1 MEFTSEGRTVLRRRA
16 AGWLPAM
23 VAACLISVLAITG
36 GITAAAL
43 LIGGERDS
51 GLVLAVLTVWTL
63 VLAEYVWRD
72 CTARRSWVIEFEPG
86 KLSLNLPAGRALM
99 QRLAREHGDIDISDL
114 ATIDTRLEAFRSF
127 GLATIHR
134 SYGLRLRTGQLI
146 VLGEDRAL
154 ATDLADETV
163 GQIVDLIALKT
174 GLPVRD
180 LGMVEGKGGV
190 LGVLFTSVSGWSE
203 PGLPPARQARLWR
216 RAGATVAIAG
226 LVTLAALILSAA
238 P

>member
-23 VAACLISVLAITG
+23 AAACLISVLAITAG
-36 GITAAAL
+36 MAAAAL
-43 LIGGERDS
+43 LIRGERES
-51 GLVLAVLTVWTL
+51 GLVLAVLTVWTF
-63 VLAEYVWRD
+63 VLADYVWRD
-72 CTARRSWVIEFEPG
+72 CSARRSWMIEFEPG

-99 QRLAREHGDIDISDL
+99 QRLAREHRDIDICDL

-127 GLATIHR
+127 GFAAVHR

-163 GQIVDLIALKT
+163 GQIVDVIALKT
-174 GLPVRD
+174 GVPLRD

-190 LGVLFTSVSGWSE
+190 LGVLFTSVPGWSE
-203 PGLPPARQARLWR
+203 PGLPPGREARLWR
-216 RAGATVAIAG
+216 RAGAAGFIAS
-226 LVTLAALILSAA
+226 LVTLAALILSAVT
-238 P
+238 